1 MWGAEAMELP
11 EALLD
16 RYQVKRV
23 NRMNEIDRLPA
34 DIRALVHEFNWTM
47 IHPFLKAGIR
57 DARQIRH
64 LIRCV
69 VHGAASHNGKNL
81 PPIRPLRLSADTEM
95 ELALREDLAVCEI
108 NPSDQMVQA
117 SMDAV
122 LPYVPG
128 TPLLTKR
135 EKHRIRLR
143 AALQTAK
150 TISKL

>member
-1 MWGAEAMELP
+1 
-11 EALLD
+11 
-16 RYQVKRV
+16 
-23 NRMNEIDRLPA
+23 
-34 DIRALVHEFNWTM
+34 M
-47 IHPFLKAGIR
+47 INPFLKAGIR

-69 VHGAASHNGKNL
+69 IQGSASYNGSTLN
-81 PPIRPLRLSADTEM
+81 PIRSLRLSTEATV
-95 ELALREDLAVCEI
+95 ELSLREDLVVCEI
-108 NPSDQMVQA
+108 NPLDQVVQA

>member
-1 MWGAEAMELP
+1 MELP

-23 NRMNEIDRLPA
+23 NRMNEIDNLPA
-34 DIRALVHEFNWTM
+34 DIRELVHDFNWTM
-47 IHPFLKAGIR
+47 IKAFLDCGVR
-57 DARQIRH
+57 DARKIRH
-64 LIRCV
+64 LIARV
-69 VHGAASHNGKNL
+69 IEGAASYDGGNANPLG
-81 PPIRPLRLSADTEM
+81 LRLSTNTTL
-95 ELALREDLAVCEI
+95 ELALRPDVVACSI
-108 NPSDQMVQA
+108 NPDDRVVQA
-117 SMDAV
+117 SINAV

-135 EKHRIRLR
+135 EKHRIRLK

>member
-1 MWGAEAMELP
+1 MDLP
-11 EALLD
+11 EALLE

-23 NRMNEIDRLPA
+23 NRMNEIDNLPA

-47 IHPFLKAGIR
+47 INPFLKAGIR
-57 DARQIRH
+57 DARQIKH

-69 VHGAASHNGKNL
+69 VQGAASYNGSSLN
-81 PPIRPLRLSADTEM
+81 PIASLRLSTETTM
-95 ELALREDLAVCEI
+95 ELSLREDLVVCEI
-108 NPSDQMVQA
+108 NPSDQVVQA

-150 TISKL
+150 TLSKL

>member
-1 MWGAEAMELP
+1 MDLP

-23 NRMNEIDRLPA
+23 ARMNEIDSLSPA
-34 DIRALVHEFNWTM
+34 LRELVSEFNWTM
-47 IHPFLKAGIR
+47 IKAFLDVGVR
-57 DARQIRH
+57 DARKIRH
-64 LIRCV
+64 LIARV
-69 VHGAASHNGKNL
+69 MEGAAAYGGGDMNPDKNPKL
-81 PPIRPLRLSADTEM
+81 KLSTQTTM
-95 ELALREDLAVCEI
+95 ELSLRNDLVVCHI
-108 NPSDQMVQA
+108 APLDQVVQA

-135 EKHRIRLR
+135 EKHRIRLK

>member
-1 MWGAEAMELP
+1 MELP
-11 EALLD
+11 EALLE
-16 RYQVKRV
+16 RHQIKRI
-23 NRMNEIDRLPA
+23 NRMSEIDRLPA

-47 IHPFLKAGIR
+47 IKPFLEAGVR
-57 DARQIRH
+57 DARRIRH

-69 VHGAASHNGKNL
+69 VQGAASYNGSSLNPVKSM
-81 PPIRPLRLSADTEM
+81 RLSTEATM
-95 ELALREDLAVCEI
+95 ELALRDDLVACEI

-150 TISKL
+150 TVSKL

>member
-1 MWGAEAMELP
+1 MELP

-16 RYQVKRV
+16 RFQVKRV
-23 NRMNEIDRLPA
+23 NRMNEIDNLSP

-47 IHPFLKAGIR
+47 IHAFLQAGIR
-57 DARQIRH
+57 DARKIRH
-64 LIRCV
+64 LISRV
-69 VHGAASHNGKNL
+69 IEGAASYDGGNMDKVGLK
-81 PPIRPLRLSADTEM
+81 LSTNTTL
-95 ELALREDLAVCEI
+95 ELALRPDVVACYIDPDERV
-108 NPSDQMVQA
+108 VQA

-128 TPLLTKR
+128 TPVLTKR
-135 EKHRIRLR
+135 QKHRIRLR